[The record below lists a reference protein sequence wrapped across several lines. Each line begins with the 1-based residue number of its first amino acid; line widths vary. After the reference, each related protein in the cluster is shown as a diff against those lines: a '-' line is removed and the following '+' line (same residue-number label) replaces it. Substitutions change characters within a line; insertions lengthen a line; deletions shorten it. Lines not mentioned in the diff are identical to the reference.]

1 MGLNSGEVVVLGV
14 LIGAFGF
21 FCNLLRNLDRKLE
34 RDQLLRRGEFVGTRG
49 VTGHGRVLLAGRQ
62 GGGCGCQG
70 YALENGSAG
79 RFRGLIGIEKLL
91 IETVPDEA
99 SAARV
104 EP

>member
-1 MGLNSGEVVVLGV
+1 MALHSGEVVALGV
-14 LIGAFGF
+14 LIGAFGL
-21 FCNLLRNLDRKLE
+21 FCNLLRNLDRKFE

-49 VTGHGRVLLAGRQ
+49 VTGHGRVLPAGRQ

-70 YALENGSAG
+70 YALENRSAG
-79 RFRGLIGIEKLL
+79 RSQGLIGIARLL

-99 SAARV
+99 SAAGV